1 MKLTLVFLL
10 FALVCAAYA
19 QTDAAKDAA
28 KDATDKVKDK
38 AALPDAP
45 KLDKDAV
52 TTPDPKDAAK
62 KVEDVAGK
70 AKDQAAEVG
79 KKLTDAFKL

>member
-1 MKLTLVFLL
+1 MKFTIAFVL
-10 FALVCAAYA
+10 FALVCAVYA

-38 AALPDAP
+38 VALPDAP

-52 TTPDPKDAAK
+52 TTPDPKDATK
-62 KVEDVAGK
+62 KVEEAAGK

-79 KKLTDAFKL
+79 KKITDAFKL

>member
-1 MKLTLVFLL
+1 MKLTVAFVL
-10 FALVCAAYA
+10 FALVCAVYA

-52 TTPDPKDAAK
+52 TTPDPKDATK
-62 KVEDVAGK
+62 KVEDAAGK
-70 AKDQAAEVG
+70 AKDAAQ
-79 KKLTDAFKL
+79 KLGSQIAGGFKL